1 LTLGDLLTFI
11 ALYIVD
17 AQEQAQIAYT
27 LQTRHGQ
34 LLLLFVSNDGELP
47 NFRRFAAE
55 TLNPGYSI
63 HTTAVLAPDVKEA
76 GEALKREGLIP
87 STPTALVLEGTPFF
101 EQVIQELVDDT
112 IWPDA

>member
-1 LTLGDLLTFI
+1 VTPRGLAFI

-17 AQEQAQIAYT
+17 AQERAQVAYT

-34 LLLLFVSNDGELP
+34 LLLLFVSDDRELP
-47 NFRRFAAE
+47 NFARFAAD
-55 TLNPGYSI
+55 TLKPGYSI
-63 HTTAVLAPDVKEA
+63 RTTVVLASNVKEA
-76 GEALKREGLIP
+76 GDALVREGLIP